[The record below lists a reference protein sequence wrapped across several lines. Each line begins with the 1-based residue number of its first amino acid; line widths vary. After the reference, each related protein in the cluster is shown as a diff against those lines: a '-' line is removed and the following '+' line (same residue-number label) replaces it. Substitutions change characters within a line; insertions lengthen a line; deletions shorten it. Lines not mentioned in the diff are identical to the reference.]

1 MAASS
6 SSPLQRLRSCF
17 SEEWI
22 RDEARRTGVVKR
34 ERKVDIVQ
42 FFWALVTG
50 FGVNHVRTLAS
61 LRRAFE
67 LASGV
72 TLVPSAFYD
81 RFTPQL
87 CIFLKKA
94 VARACLRLSEPLEQL
109 QGPLAGFAD
118 LVVADGT
125 VMRLKNLLESSFPAT
140 RTNVTRAAMKLHVV
154 MSALA
159 VCPRTIQVRGERAQ
173 EVNLIKIGSWVKG
186 RLLLMDLGYFK
197 YQLLARIA
205 RNGGFFVTR
214 LRADANPRVVKVL
227 KQHRGRA
234 IDLVGRKVRDVMC
247 DLRRE
252 TLDAEVEVEVRRRP
266 YAGRRSRDT
275 RRFRLIGR
283 RNAEN
288 DDYHL
293 YLTNIPPDRLTPEDV
308 ARTYAARWEIE
319 LLFKEL
325 KSGYR
330 MHDLPS
336 TQPHIVEALV
346 HLAILTLIVSRSLL
360 AELRRSTGLPASR
373 TPERRWAVVFK
384 AFIQPL
390 LSQLLHPRSGNR
402 TWKRLEYLLKHEFVD
417 PNRSR
422 QRNLEFCRA

>member
-17 SEEWI
+17 SEDWI
-22 RDEARRTGVVKR
+22 REEARQTGVVKR

-67 LASGV
+67 PASGV

-81 RFTPQL
+81 RFTPDL
-87 CIFLKKA
+87 CIFLRKA
-94 VARACLRLSEPLEQL
+94 VARACLTLSEPVEQL
-109 QGPLAGFAD
+109 QGPLSGFVD

-125 VMRLKNLLESSFPAT
+125 VMRLRDLLERTFPGT
-140 RTNVTRAAMKLHVV
+140 RTNCTKAALKLHVV
-154 MSALA
+154 MSALG

-173 EVNLIKIGSWVKG
+173 EVNLIRIGPWVKG

-197 YQLLARIA
+197 YQLLDRIA
-205 RNGGFFVTR
+205 RNKGFFVTR
-214 LRADANPRVVKVL
+214 LRPDANPRVVKVL
-227 KQHRGRA
+227 KRHRGQA
-234 IDLVGRKVRDVMC
+234 IDLVGHKIRDVLA
-247 DLRRE
+247 DLERE
-252 TLDAEVEVEVRRRP
+252 TLDAEVEVEVKRRP
-266 YAGRRSRDT
+266 YAGRQSRDL
-275 RRFRLIGR
+275 RSFRLVGQ
-283 RNAEN
+283 RNAETLE
-288 DDYHL
+288 YHL
-293 YLTNIPPDRLTPEDV
+293 YLTNVPPDRLTPEDV
-308 ARTYAARWEIE
+308 ARTYAARWEVE

-346 HLAILTLIVSRSLL
+346 NLSILTLIASRSLL

-373 TPERRWAVVFK
+373 TPERRWVAVFK
-384 AFIQPL
+384 AFIQPILPHL
-390 LSQLLHPRSGNR
+390 LNPRRG
-402 TWKRLEYLLKHEFVD
+402 KRIWRELEPLLKHEFLD

-422 QRNLEFCRA
+422 APNLAFCRA